1 MGYKFKSDKKRKDF
15 KSEDAYLS
23 YVYEQNKEKIDA
35 VRVKKGDNEYMP
47 LTKEMF
53 INQVKARK
61 IINNTNVSGALND
74 LGKTVGFTPVGER
87 AKENILKGL
96 RSHDKYGEFRN
107 LLRDEKGH
115 YQKVDLNN
123 LKWNSDIGGYIYS
136 GFNSNYNIQIIV
148 KNSPITFEVIRCEK
162 PTI

>member
-1 MGYKFKSDKKRKDF
+1 MGYKFKSDKRRKDF

-35 VRVKKGDNEYMP
+35 VRVKKGDHEYVP

-87 AKENILKGL
+87 AKENVLKAL
-96 RSHDKYGEFRN
+96 KKQDKYGEFRN
-107 LLRDEKGH
+107 LLRDQKGH
-115 YQKVDLNN
+115 YQKVDLSK
-123 LKWNSDIGGYIYS
+123 LKWNDEVGGYIYS
-136 GFNSNYNIQIIV
+136 GFNNSYNIQIVV
-148 KNSPITFEVIRCEK
+148 KNSPAAIEVSRREI
-162 PTI
+162 PSI